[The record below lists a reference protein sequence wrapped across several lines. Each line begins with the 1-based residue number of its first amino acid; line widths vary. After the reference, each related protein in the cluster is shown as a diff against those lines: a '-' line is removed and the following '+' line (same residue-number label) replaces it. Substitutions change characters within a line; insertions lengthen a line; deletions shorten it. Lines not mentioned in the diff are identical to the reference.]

1 MKSVLLIGLGK
12 FGQSLAET
20 LAAAGSQVM
29 IIDTDADKIT
39 ALADVVTNAVIGD
52 PTNENVLRS
61 AGITDYDCAIVCLTT
76 NINANIL
83 LTIMLK
89 ELGVKKVVARAMN
102 EGHRKVL
109 ERIGADMIVFP
120 EQDMGEKLGYM
131 LTKNNITD
139 FVEFADYKI
148 VELSVPESWIGKSL
162 LELDLR
168 RRYHVNVIAVSR
180 ADGSV
185 DVSPSPDKAFTKGDR
200 VSVIGSDSDID
211 KTVAQLK

>member
-1 MKSVLLIGLGK
+1 MKSFCVIGLGK

>member
-1 MKSVLLIGLGK
+1 MKSFCVIGLGK

-20 LAAAGSQVM
+20 LAAAGCQVM
-29 IIDTDADKIT
+29 IIDTDSDKIT

-52 PTNENVLRS
+52 
-61 AGITDYDCAIVCLTT
+61 YDCAIVCLAN

-89 ELGVKKVVARAMN
+89 EIGVKKVVARAMN
-102 EGHRKVL
+102 EGHHKVL
-109 ERIGADMIVFP
+109 ERVGADMIVFP

-148 VELSVPESWIGKSL
+148 VELSVPESWIGKNL
-162 LELDLR
+162 VELQLR
-168 RRYHVNVIAVSR
+168 RRYKVNIIAVSY

-185 DVSPSPDKAFTKGDR
+185 DVSPSPDKPFSKGDR
-200 VSVIGSDSDID
+200 VSVIGVDSDID
-211 KTVAQLK
+211 KIVSQLK

>member
-1 MKSVLLIGLGK
+1 MKSFCVIGLGK

-148 VELSVPESWIGKSL
+148 VELSVPESWICKSL

>member
-1 MKSVLLIGLGK
+1 MRSFCVIGLGK

>member
-1 MKSVLLIGLGK
+1 MKRFCVIGLGK

>member
-1 MKSVLLIGLGK
+1 MKSFCVIGLGK

-20 LAAAGSQVM
+20 LAAAGIQVM

-102 EGHRKVL
+102 ERHRKGL

-139 FVEFADYKI
+139 FVEFADYNI

>member
-1 MKSVLLIGLGK
+1 M
-12 FGQSLAET
+12 
-20 LAAAGSQVM
+20 
-29 IIDTDADKIT
+29 
-39 ALADVVTNAVIGD
+39 
-52 PTNENVLRS
+52 
-61 AGITDYDCAIVCLTT
+61 
-76 NINANIL
+76 
-83 LTIMLK
+83 
-89 ELGVKKVVARAMN
+89 
-102 EGHRKVL
+102 
-109 ERIGADMIVFP
+109 
-120 EQDMGEKLGYM
+120 GYM